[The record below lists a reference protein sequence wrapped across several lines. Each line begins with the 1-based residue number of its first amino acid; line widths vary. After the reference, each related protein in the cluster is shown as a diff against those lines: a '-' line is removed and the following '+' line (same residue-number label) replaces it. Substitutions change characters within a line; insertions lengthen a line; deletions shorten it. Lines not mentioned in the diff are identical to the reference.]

1 MVSLSVLFYMFIFI
15 FAMIG
20 AIRGW
25 AKEVIATFSVFLAL
39 FIITILQIYVPAVQ
53 AFLENSP
60 VSSQVT
66 FEIIVLS
73 IIVFSGYQAP
83 NLPMLVDNQRFIRD
97 RMQDIVLGFI
107 IGGFNG
113 YMIFGSIWYFIHTA
127 GYPYAFV
134 NAPVAGTEVGQA
146 ALQLIPLLP
155 PNWLVVPFIYFAIGI
170 SFFFVL
176 VVFI

>member
-1 MVSLSVLFYMFIFI
+1 MISLTVLFYIIIFI

-39 FIITILQIYVPAVQ
+39 FILSVLQAYMPAVK
-53 AFLENSP
+53 AFLDNSP

-66 FEIIVLS
+66 FEIAILGIV
-73 IIVFSGYQAP
+73 VFCGYQAP
-83 NLPMLVDNQRFIRD
+83 NLPMLVDNQRFMRD
-97 RMQDIVLGFI
+97 RMQDTILGLI

-113 YMIFGSIWYFIHTA
+113 YMIFGSIWYFIHA
-127 GYPYAFV
+127 AAYPYSFV
-134 NAPVAGTEVGQA
+134 LEPIAGTTTGQT
-146 ALQLIPLLP
+146 ALQIIPLLP
-155 PNWLVVPFIYFAIGI
+155 PNWLEVPVIYFAIAI